1 MASCFAK
8 FGSLYRLFARRGNKL
23 FTGRVYHSPYQL
35 HNLTVSD
42 ADSELF
48 AMDGFEIP
56 AQPPAHTIYSERVD
70 VSVYPIALVDSGA

>member
-35 HNLTVSD
+35 HNLIVTD
-42 ADSELF
+42 ADPELF
-48 AMDGFEIP
+48 ATAGFETP
-56 AQPPAHTIYSERVD
+56 AEPAAHTIYSERVH
-70 VSVYPIALVDSGA
+70 VSVYPIALVDSGP